1 MNVIK
6 MAMDISEFT
15 SSIVGEIRYGYNG
28 SYAYFHPHDLPF
40 EFELSPQNRRLSM
53 DVILSMG
60 NLNGRVAGMTEEER
74 GIFLSTFSLKE
85 SVHSSS
91 IEGTRSTLSD
101 MFRSEKEPTD
111 PVIKRDV
118 REVRNYM
125 DAMGYGAEQLSE
137 GGEITPQLL
146 HQMHRILLDGTRGE
160 NKSPGEF
167 KIEQNAIGIPGDTLD
182 TAKMVPAAPEEVE
195 HLIDNLMEYIASDED
210 PMVKTAIA
218 HYQFEAIHPYRDGNG
233 RIGRLLIMLILA
245 KEGILTYPAIYPSEY
260 FDRNR
265 DRYIDGLFA
274 VSSKDQLNEW
284 IGFFLSALKEQAD
297 RSIRMIDSLRAYRR
311 QLEGKYDNTQKRK
324 VIGMLFT
331 NPYIRIQDVVSGC
344 EVSNPTAAKVISE
357 LEKDGVLREVSG
369 RKRNLLFVADG
380 VLDILMSR

>member
-1 MNVIK
+1 
-6 MAMDISEFT
+6 
-15 SSIVGEIRYGYNG
+15 
-28 SYAYFHPHDLPF
+28 
-40 EFELSPQNRRLSM
+40 
-53 DVILSMG
+53 
-60 NLNGRVAGMTEEER
+60 
-74 GIFLSTFSLKE
+74 
-85 SVHSSS
+85 
-91 IEGTRSTLSD
+91 
-101 MFRSEKEPTD
+101 
-111 PVIKRDV
+111 
-118 REVRNYM
+118 
-125 DAMGYGAEQLSE
+125 
-137 GGEITPQLL
+137 
-146 HQMHRILLDGTRGE
+146 
-160 NKSPGEF
+160 
-167 KIEQNAIGIPGDTLD
+167 
-182 TAKMVPAAPEEVE
+182 
-195 HLIDNLMEYIASDED
+195 MEYISSDED
-210 PMVKTAIA
+210 PMIKIAIS

-284 IGFFLSALKEQAD
+284 IGFFLSAMKEQAD

-311 QLEGKYDNTQKRK
+311 QLEGKYDNALKRK
-324 VIGMLFT
+324 AIGMLFT